1 MKRTWIWPWLVVCLL
16 LLLGGG
22 AVVACELPA
31 EPSAAVIPAK
41 DDMDELGISIV
52 NNGDGTNYFLV
63 PANQEIKMYI
73 VWDPYDHNG
82 SKAVSKYDYVWKP
95 DYGNIPFENRVP
107 ATDGKGFFPLSAM
120 SRFFTV
126 QGNRKDIN
134 EAFGRSTGE
143 TAPDNTFLP
152 DNGLKPSELLIQGFV
167 KGDNEATV
175 TIIEDQQCSGYPNV
189 STLCAPSGIDLNVS
203 EGEPDS
209 VLPNNWDIFS
219 PKTFT
224 PPIYSKNGKDYR
236 KTATFKPGSSG
247 MYLGDV
253 NIGMTTLKN
262 EDYKAYIVEGG
273 PNVWLGDEALPVLPN
288 GAKEGGV
295 GNSTG
300 EITVKFP
307 TPTLGSS
314 GPIKVKVICP
324 PAGFEITNLFWA
336 WEENL
341 KVEVASDTDGDGTFD
356 SFFIDEAD
364 SECGERTI
372 KCSVGLKVVVNK
384 ISNSAGFSA
393 FHVYNTQPP
402 ITSKLEL
409 TSETVFN
416 TGDSAVS
423 VPFSM
428 KVYGSDPFA
437 DKTVPSGLTGKRGDT
452 AIDIKHDSDGMK
464 NSIKLFMSYP
474 VYTFKPSGLLDKND
488 LDKVD
493 KMNLG
498 LIGFDSSSTP
508 TEPKWK
514 GMYYEQKWVWL
525 PATINADAPTFATVN
540 ADDESTLGGGV
551 WTITGTAQF
560 NVPVPQH
567 FANDGAGKSAAYSA
581 HGWDYPA
588 PDSPDVTKLW
598 KLFGVA
604 QDASGFKSVSY
615 DEVVGAIDPATA
627 KASAGKVWENGVV
640 LPDEPSTVLKTIYDN
655 SPPLEDSIP
664 ADIAV
669 DSEGYTWQS
678 YSYLKCVDNTPPE
691 IQLIVFD
698 TRNNLYHIF
707 GTNAGGDGKIESS
720 VSNFNAYMTASPNP
734 YSTADNTAITN
745 GLKFE
750 TFDGT
755 LYDRFIDK
763 EKKGGAS
770 ALNPDDGIAGK
781 GFVCQANTRLIFY
794 IRAWDN
800 INTFSGADHFGVEKI
815 SYTVRDDN
823 KAAADT
829 PPSKLD
835 DTYDPQELMQNPPF
849 WQFRAPNVSGGA
861 PDGKEYSITVKAK
874 DFAGKERELV
884 LKIYAV
890 GSDLNI
896 RSLEEKRQRN

>member
-1 MKRTWIWPWLVVCLL
+1 MCLL
-16 LLLGGG
+16 LMLAGGS
-22 AVVACELPA
+22 VVACELPA
-31 EPSAAVIPAK
+31 EPTAAVIPAK
-41 DDMDELGISIV
+41 DDMGELGISIV
-52 NNGDGTNYFLV
+52 NKGDGTNYFLV

-82 SKAVSKYDYVWKP
+82 SKAQKKYDYVWKP
-95 DYGNIPFENRVP
+95 DYGNIGFENRVP
-107 ATDGKGFFPLSAM
+107 ATDGHGFFPLSAM
-120 SRFFTV
+120 AKFFTV
-126 QGNRKDIN
+126 QGNRKDVS
-134 EAFGRSTGE
+134 EAFGRATGE
-143 TAPDNTFLP
+143 TAPENTFLP

-167 KGDNEATV
+167 KGDNDATV
-175 TIIEDQQCSGYPNV
+175 SIEGHQASAYPHV
-189 STLCAPSGIDLNVS
+189 SNLCDPTGNDLNVS
-203 EGEPDS
+203 EGETDS

-224 PPIYSKNGKDYR
+224 PPIYSKNGKNYR
-236 KTATFKPGSSG
+236 KTATFKQGSSG
-247 MYLGDV
+247 LFIGDL

-273 PNVWLGDEALPVLPN
+273 PNVWLGDEALPVLPD

-336 WEENL
+336 WEEDL
-341 KVEVASDTDGDGTFD
+341 WVEVASDTNGDDVFD
-356 SFFIDEAD
+356 SFYIDSDDPE
-364 SECGERTI
+364 SGVRTL
-372 KCSVGLKVVVNK
+372 KCSVGLKLVVNK
-384 ISNSAGFSA
+384 VSNAAGYSA

-402 ITSKLEL
+402 ITSKLAV
-409 TSETVFN
+409 TANTPYN
-416 TGDSAVS
+416 TGDSSVS
-423 VPFSM
+423 VPFSLS
-428 KVYGSDPFA
+428 VYGSDPFA
-437 DKTVPSGLTGKRGDT
+437 NLPVPDGLHGKRGDSGIT
-452 AIDIKHDSDGMK
+452 IKHDSVGMK

-474 VYTFKPSGLLDKND
+474 VYSFKPSGILGVND
-488 LDKVD
+488 LDQPS

-508 TEPKWK
+508 TDPKWK

-525 PATINADAPTFATVN
+525 PGTVSADAPTFVTLN
-540 ADDESTLGGGV
+540 ADGQSTLGGGV
-551 WTITGTAQF
+551 WTITGSAQF

-567 FANDGAGKSAAYSA
+567 FANDGSGKSSAYSA
-581 HGWDYPA
+581 HEWDYPA

-598 KLFGVA
+598 KVFAVA
-604 QDASGFKSVSY
+604 EDASGFKSVSY
-615 DEVVGAIDPATA
+615 DDVVGAIDPATV
-627 KASAGKVWENGVV
+627 KASAGKVWDNGVV
-640 LPDEPSTVLKTIYDN
+640 LPDEPSTVLKTEYDN
-655 SPPLEDSIP
+655 SPPLENSIP
-664 ADIAV
+664 SDIAV

-678 YSYLKCVDNTPPE
+678 YAYLKCADNTPPE

-707 GTNAGGDGKIESS
+707 GTNAGGDGKIAD
-720 VSNFNAYMTASPNP
+720 SNPSFSAYQTANP
-734 YSTADNTAITN
+734 YGTADNTEITN

-750 TFDGT
+750 AFDSS
-755 LYDRFIDK
+755 LYNRFIDK

-770 ALNPDDGIAGK
+770 ALNPGDGIAGK
-781 GFVCQANTRLIFY
+781 GFVCQANTRLVFY

-800 INTFSGADHFGVEKI
+800 INTFSEADRFGVDKI

-823 KAAADT
+823 KASADT
-829 PPSKLD
+829 PPNESNV
-835 DTYDPQELMQNPPF
+835 TYDPQGLMQNPPF
-849 WQFRAPNVSGGA
+849 WQFRAPNVSGGT